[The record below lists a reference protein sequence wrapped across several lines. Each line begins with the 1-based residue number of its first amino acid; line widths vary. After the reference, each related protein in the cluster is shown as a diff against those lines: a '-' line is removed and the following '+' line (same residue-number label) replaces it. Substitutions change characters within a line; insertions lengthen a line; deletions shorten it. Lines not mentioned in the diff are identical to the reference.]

1 MVDGATGAESVLT
14 SSFTFP
20 AEFIG
25 FQGHFPTNK
34 VLPGAC
40 QIQCVLSTIEKALQK
55 RVVLKEIILA
65 KYVAPVLPG
74 ENIKCTL
81 SGGLDSD
88 AGFIYKASITKGMER
103 VAELKLSVSLVS

>member
-1 MVDGATGAESVLT
+1 MDGPSGTEPVLM
-14 SSFTFP
+14 SNFTFP

-40 QIQCVLSTIEKALQK
+40 QIQCVLSTIEKALQE

-65 KYVAPVLPG
+65 KYVAPVLPD
-74 ENIKCTL
+74 ENIKCTV

-88 AGFIYKASITKGMER
+88 AGLIYKARITRGMEKI
-103 VAELKLSVSLVS
+103 ADLKLRVSLVS